1 MKKEGAEA
9 ATSKVEKVLINK
21 NAVLGYKGCYVLS
34 RNAQTAIVRWM
45 VARGGKHV

>member
-34 RNAQTAIVRWM
+34 MNAQTAIVRWM
-45 VARGGKHV
+45 VARGDEHV

>member
-9 ATSKVEKVLINK
+9 ATSKGEKVLINK
-21 NAVLGYKGCYVLS
+21 NAVLVYKGCYVLS